1 MLKHRLSF
9 RVRWSEA
16 DPAGIA
22 YYPRFFEWFDL
33 ATDALFASV
42 GERWER
48 MFPDNEI
55 LGVPIIAASAS
66 FQSPVRYGD
75 EVTIESEIVDL
86 TDKTFKIEH
95 RLSVGSTLCATGTEH
110 RAWVG
115 RPARPGDR
123 LRAKPIPEPIKR
135 KLRGDSA

>member
-1 MLKHRLSF
+1 MLKHRVSF

-22 YYPRFFEWFDL
+22 YYPRFFEWFDV

-48 MFPDNEI
+48 MFPANEI
-55 LGVPIIAASAS
+55 VGVPIIDASAS
-66 FQSPVRYGD
+66 FRSPVRYGD
-75 EVTIESEIVDL
+75 EVTIESEIIDL
-86 TDKTFKIEH
+86 TEKTFRVEH
-95 RLSVGSTLCATGTEH
+95 RLSVGSTLCATGREH

-115 RPARPGDR
+115 QPAQPTDR

-135 KLRGDSA
+135 KLRGDAI